1 MTCLCEKLFVKHYG
15 IDMNGMPEHADN
27 LFDWKNRQQIHGV
40 LLKRSNAQS
49 KWMRRFFIVRDGW
62 MFYYPETEKKEF
74 PRRNFFNT
82 APKAAIPLGV
92 CNITVSNKEQGQ
104 PSAFII
110 SSEEI
115 EGNLTLAAEND
126 YERDKWISVL
136 EKSKRI
142 TWANQQMSDDLI
154 RQLEEHGLTLAKQK
168 QDYFDR
174 LQSEVLELADEKEKT
189 WELERLNEEL
199 EKEKAKMES
208 FAEEMKTDYEKV
220 KNELEDM
227 QSYMKSLDTERLE
240 LREQLTT
247 QETDLKA
254 LATEKESI
262 EATLK
267 RQESVTE
274 QISHEKE
281 QISHEK
287 EKISHEKEQTEE
299 QMKTKLRNI
308 EEQTQILLQE
318 KAEAEMRLQENEQ
331 RARELE
337 EEKTMYNE
345 QAQELQ
351 STIKDLTVQK
361 EMTENELKEE
371 IMARMEAERRLKN
384 AESSLHKLHH
394 AVENETPNI
403 ESEVKQEMVVNVNKL
418 KAFFENLAQE
428 AKLDPDKPVVMKNSI
443 HARKTIM
450 RRNKTRKFE
459 RRKSSN
465 ESMSSHDTSFGTSH
479 DTLLSCDKS
488 SQKGGYS
495 CTIS

>member
-1 MTCLCEKLFVKHYG
+1 MTCLCEKFIAKRYG
-15 IDMNGMPEHADN
+15 IDMNGMPEHDDN
-27 LFDWKNRQQIHGV
+27 LFDWKNRLQIYGV
-40 LLKRSNAQS
+40 LLKRSAQS
-49 KWMRRFFIVRDGW
+49 KWMRRFFLVRDGW
-62 MFYYPETEKKEF
+62 LFYYPETERKDF
-74 PRRNFFNT
+74 PRRNFFNVN
-82 APKAAIPLGV
+82 PKAALPLGV
-92 CNITVSNKEQGQ
+92 CSISVSKEQGQ
-104 PSAFII
+104 PSAFTI

-126 YERDKWISVL
+126 YERDKWITVL

-142 TWANQQMSDDLI
+142 TWDNQQMSDDLI

-220 KNELEDM
+220 KSELEDM
-227 QSYMKSLDTERLE
+227 QSYMKTLDTERSE
-240 LREQLTT
+240 LSQQLSA
-247 QETDLKA
+247 QESDLKA

-262 EATLK
+262 VATLK
-267 RQESVTE
+267 RQKSVTE
-274 QISHEKE
+274 QIS
-281 QISHEK
+281 Q
-287 EKISHEKEQTEE
+287 EKEQTEE
-299 QMKTKLRNI
+299 EMRTKLRKI
-308 EEQTQILLQE
+308 EEQTKSLQQE
-318 KAEAEMRLQENEQ
+318 KAEAEMRLQENKQ
-331 RARELE
+331 RAKELE
-337 EEKTMYNE
+337 EEKLMYNE

-361 EMTENELKEE
+361 EMTEAELKEE
-371 IMARMEAERRLKN
+371 IMARMEAEKRLKN
-384 AESSLHKLHH
+384 AEKSLHKLHH

-403 ESEVKQEMVVNVNKL
+403 ETDVKEEMVVNVNKL

-428 AKLDPDKPVVMKNSI
+428 AKMDPDKPVVMKNSI

-465 ESMSSHDTSFGTSH
+465 ESMSSHATSFGTSH

-488 SQKGGYS
+488 SPKGGYS